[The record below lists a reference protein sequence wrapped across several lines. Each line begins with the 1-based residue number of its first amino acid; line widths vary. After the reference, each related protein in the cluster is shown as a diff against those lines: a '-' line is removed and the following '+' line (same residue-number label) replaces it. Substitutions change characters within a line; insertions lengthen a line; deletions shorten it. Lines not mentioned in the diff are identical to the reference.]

1 MIFELL
7 KKRFLDFSSVSAHYD
22 ECNCTETDQ
31 RNQRTVPGRLCGR
44 RGRGGWTVVGGT
56 VVAIVVTAGV
66 VATTLGVTVGTEASR
81 TLNSAVPVAVWRTA
95 VSVTRYSSGLNVDE
109 STSKE
114 IAFRPLSPLVTLTVP
129 VAPLNSPLWLL
140 SVGLNDDE

>member
-1 MIFELL
+1 MLVQCLRTTMNATAPRPINAISAPYPG
-7 KKRFLDFSSVSAHYD
+7 DFVVGIGVGA
-22 ECNCTETDQ
+22 
-31 RNQRTVPGRLCGR
+31 
-44 RGRGGWTVVGGT
+44 TVVGGT
-56 VVAIVVTAGV
+56 VVAIVVTAGI

-114 IAFRPLSPLVTLTVP
+114 IAFRPLSPWVTLTVP